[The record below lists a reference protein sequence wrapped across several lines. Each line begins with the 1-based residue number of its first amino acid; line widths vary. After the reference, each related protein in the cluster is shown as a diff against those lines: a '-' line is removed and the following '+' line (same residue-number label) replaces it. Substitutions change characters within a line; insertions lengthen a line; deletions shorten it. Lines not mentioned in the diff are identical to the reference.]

1 MSAKV
6 DPKDGAAKQVS
17 MHHEQNDFSHVFAN
31 VRKILYMQHAPNI
44 IVF

>member
-17 MHHEQNDFSHVFAN
+17 MHHQQNDFSHVYAN
-31 VRKILYMQHAPNI
+31 VRKILYVQNASKS
-44 IVF
+44 FFF